1 MLAPSEAASCAP
13 MSAADFLLGNLPDPE
28 HPRKSYGFLKPLIAR
43 SFLERHGLR
52 YDEDLRFAEDFA
64 FYLTCFAAG
73 ARFYLAQQPLYRY
86 RLRDDSL
93 TAPHSIEDLRRLQQV
108 DDPMLHARGLG
119 IGRASGRGKE
129 GPVVED

>member
-1 MLAPSEAASCAP
+1 MRVLVRSSCAP
-13 MSAADFLLGNLPDPE
+13 MSAADFLLGDLPDPE

-52 YDEDLRFAEDFA
+52 YDEDLRVAEDFA

-93 TAPHSIEDLRRLQQV
+93 TALHSIEDLRRSEERRV
-108 DDPMLHARGLG
+108 
-119 IGRASGRGKE
+119 GKE
-129 GPVVED
+129 CVSTCRSRWSPYH

>member
-1 MLAPSEAASCAP
+1 MLADNLLLESDDGGTEPMLAPSEAASCAP

-52 YDEDLRFAEDFA
+52 YDEDLRFAVEFA

-73 ARFYLAQQPLYRY
+73 ARFYPAQPTGKSPCREKVCHYG
-86 RLRDDSL
+86 
-93 TAPHSIEDLRRLQQV
+93 V
-108 DDPMLHARGLG
+108 NLG
-119 IGRASGRGKE
+119 
-129 GPVVED
+129 

>member
-1 MLAPSEAASCAP
+1 MRISDWSSDVCSSDL
-13 MSAADFLLGNLPDPE
+13 
-28 HPRKSYGFLKPLIAR
+28 
-43 SFLERHGLR
+43 

-93 TAPHSIEDLRRLQQV
+93 TALHSIEDLRRLQQV
-108 DDPMLHARGLG
+108 DELMLRERGLAREPG
-119 IGRASGRGKE
+119 FDTALKDRKSTRLNSSH
-129 GPVVED
+129 